1 MEMLHITPKRPIG
14 LAFEISDLLLLQ
26 CWAKFHDVRMVVEL
40 DHWVEGEE
48 YEEVVA
54 FYAKDSSLRRWILW
68 RSASDIVVQLLIG
81 RTCRFASVAEAL
93 DSLPATRPVCQ
104 EGGATWNQEGATA
117 ASFDKS
123 FRDVTPGQVF
133 RRIRRRECFGCQ
145 RIALG
150 SIDTEVLHDTDHC
163 LSV

>member
-1 MEMLHITPKRPIG
+1 MEMLHITPKHPIG

-26 CWAKFHDVRMVVEL
+26 GWAKFHDVRMVVEL

-81 RTCRFASVAEAL
+81 RTCRFASVADAL
-93 DSLPATRPVCQ
+93 DGLPATRPVCQ
-104 EGGATWNQEGATA
+104 GGGRHGTKRVQRQRRSTSHSATPRRAKYSAVSDVGSGSA
-117 ASFDKS
+117 ANAS
-123 FRDVTPGQVF
+123 P
-133 RRIRRRECFGCQ
+133 
-145 RIALG
+145 
-150 SIDTEVLHDTDHC
+150 
-163 LSV
+163 SVR